1 MAIAG
6 VRPTITVLICTLN
19 EAENLPH
26 VLPKV
31 PNWINEVLIVDGH
44 STDGTVEVALS
55 LRPNARIMCQ
65 SGRGK
70 GNALRFGVQE
80 AIGEIIVTIDGDG
93 ETDPSQLS
101 SFVEALRSGYEFAK
115 GSRLAWGRPK
125 RMPFYR
131 WVGNKILAY
140 TFNLLY
146 DTCFTDICS
155 GYNAFWKGCFLQL
168 VLTYENCEMEQQVLA
183 RATKAGMRIVEIP
196 HSSIGRIFG
205 ESKVSGVKQ
214 GLIDWFVIV
223 RERFAR

>member
-1 MAIAG
+1 MAVSSA
-6 VRPTITVLICTLN
+6 RPSITVLICTLN

-44 STDGTVEVALS
+44 STDATVEVAQT
-55 LRPNARIMCQ
+55 LRPNARILCQ

-80 AIGEIIVTIDGDG
+80 AIGDIIVTLDGDG
-93 ETDPSQLS
+93 ETDPSQLPF
-101 SFVEALRSGYEFAK
+101 FVEALRNGYDFAK

-131 WVGNKILAY
+131 WVGNKVLTY

-146 DTCFTDICS
+146 NTCFTDVCS
-155 GYNAFWKGCFLQL
+155 GYNAFWKGRFLQL
-168 VLTYENCEMEQQVLA
+168 ALTYENCEMEQQVLA
-183 RATKAGMRIVEIP
+183 RARKAGMRIVEVP
-196 HSSIGRIFG
+196 HHSIGRISG
-205 ESKVSGVKQ
+205 ASKVSGVKQ

-223 RERFAR
+223 WERLAR